1 MYKLYSSGQGEEKE
15 LIEEIADGDHFIFVS
30 ALGMTL
36 DAFEA
41 QIAPLKV
48 RENVVVGQ
56 LATTNVRKSHKSHLP
71 CLIIL

>member
-15 LIEEIADGDHFIFVS
+15 LIVETADGDPFIFVS

-41 QIAPLKV
+41 QIVPLKV
-48 RENVVVGQ
+48 RENDVVGQ
-56 LATTNVRKSHKSHLP
+56 LATTNARKHQRTI
-71 CLIIL
+71 CCV